1 MPKNRVVVSFMAL
14 NTRLDLLSNALLL
27 ERTATLVASANRNL
41 AELLLHLG
49 EVESRKLF
57 RDAACSSMFGYCT
70 ERLGLSEGAAY
81 KRITVARVARKFP
94 AVVEMI
100 ADGRLHLSGAK
111 TVAPVLTRENHVAVL
126 REAAGMSARM
136 VERLVVRF
144 QPKPDAPDLVRRLPD
159 ARVDEAPKHTG
170 AGPVTTPTAVLSR
183 PVSNAPVPL
192 RPDAPRPSHKPT
204 VAPLS
209 EHRFKIQFSAS
220 SGLRERLVRAQ
231 ELMGTGSHDL
241 EAVFEKA
248 LDALIGELERKKRA
262 KTKRPQRKERLA
274 KSGSRHI
281 PQRVKREVAT
291 RDGEQCTFVD
301 DEGRRCAERRGL
313 EFHHQRAFA
322 RGGEA
327 TALNVAMLCRPHNT
341 LEAEREFGSEH
352 MRRARRSK
360 EASSHRATATAT
372 AAVGEAR
379 PRDRQLMDAKAPST
393 LRVRDGGLLG
403 TRFAASANRGSGRVP
418 RRGRAESSK
427 V

>member
-1 MPKNRVVVSFMAL
+1 MTSDGTLLALTFFAAIPPGNAESGGREVSKNRVVVSFMAL

-144 QPKPDAPDLVRRLPD
+144 QPKPDAPDLVRKLPD
-159 ARVDEAPKHTG
+159 ARVDEAPKQTG
-170 AGPVTTPTAVLSR
+170 TVPVTSPRDVASR
-183 PVSNAPVPL
+183 PVSTAPAPA
-192 RPDAPRPSHKPT
+192 RSREPRPSHKPT

-209 EHRFKIQFSAS
+209 EQRFKIQFSAS
-220 SGLRERLVRAQ
+220 SEVRQKLIRAQ
-231 ELMGTGSHDL
+231 ELMGAGNQDL
-241 EAVFEKA
+241 EAIFEKA
-248 LDALIGELERKKRA
+248 LDTLIVELEKKKRA
-262 KTKRPQRKERLA
+262 QTNRPQRKERPA
-274 KSGSRHI
+274 KRGSRHI
-281 PQRVKREVAT
+281 PHRVKRAVAA
-291 RDGEQCTFVD
+291 RDREQCTFVD
-301 DEGRRCAERRGL
+301 GEGRRCAERRHL
-313 EFHHQRAFA
+313 EYHHQHAFA

-327 TALNVAMLCRPHNT
+327 TAENVAMLCRPHNA
-341 LEAEREFGSEH
+341 LEAERDFGTELINRAIE
-352 MRRARRSK
+352 RRRR
-360 EASSHRATATAT
+360 TAQHEGP
-372 AAVGEAR
+372 AAN
-379 PRDRQLMDAKAPST
+379 MS
-393 LRVRDGGLLG
+393 
-403 TRFAASANRGSGRVP
+403 
-418 RRGRAESSK
+418 
-427 V
+427 